1 MIKFETGTEYST
13 RSICDSECVFTVN
26 IIRRT
31 ARSVWIKDM
40 NGETVRRSIHV
51 LDGVEFFF
59 PYGKYSMAP
68 VIKATGKVFDRFA
81 AFWRNAFENMAERE
95 ESRNGNDY
103 C

>member
-31 ARSVWIKDM
+31 AKSVWIKDM
-40 NGETVRRSIHV
+40 NGETVRRSIKV

-68 VIKATGKVFDRFA
+68 VIKATTVAQPAGTHAELVEAYTAVF
-81 AFWRNAFENMAERE
+81 
-95 ESRNGNDY
+95 S
-103 C
+103 